1 MCKLILAKLIIA
13 KRITIRR
20 MAINQVI
27 TAFSDVISTFGSA
40 LPRAFLLLTL
50 SVSLP
55 SCDQNTQ
62 DSNTTTKEPNQTNAI
77 TLADPAL
84 AEALKHYQSAQIHAL
99 SVTSSCIETLAT
111 NLDRF
116 LTAPTQ
122 ALLNDNQQALQHCL
136 NLYIPSHTLL
146 KSDSNQ
152 TLQSLTT
159 SVYSTPILPGYVDYL
174 LQYPNSGIVNDITLA
189 LSEASLRDQ
198 QGLTASGEISIGF
211 EVIAFI
217 LKGEQRYNQSL
228 APRPAIDFEEPHAN
242 RRRQYLTIAVSIL
255 RKDLTALQTELN
267 NAAKLNDTIAL
278 PNRDTQSEVL
288 QTTRNILNTML
299 ENIEQHNLDSL
310 SFGYWELLKYAAPR
324 SEINKTNN
332 AKNAELSNN
341 DNGHIDITLATY
353 LKWPQQTPDLS
364 REAFTAQ
371 LKASLQRLQ

>member
-1 MCKLILAKLIIA
+1 MCKLIIA

-20 MAINQVI
+20 MAINQAL
-27 TAFSDVISTFGSA
+27 TAFSDVIPALGSA
-40 LPRAFLLLTL
+40 LPRALLLLTL
-50 SVSLP
+50 SFSLP

-62 DSNTTTKEPNQTNAI
+62 DSNTTSKEPNQTNSI

-84 AEALKHYQSAQIHAL
+84 AEALKHYQSAQIQAL
-99 SVTSSCIETLAT
+99 SVTSSCVEALAT
-111 NLDRF
+111 NLDLF

-122 ALLNDNQQALQHCL
+122 PLLNDNQQALQHCL
-136 NLYIPSHTLL
+136 NLYIPIHTLL
-146 KSDSNQ
+146 KNNSNQ
-152 TLQSLTT
+152 TLRSLTT

-198 QGLTASGEISIGF
+198 QGLTDSGEISIGF

-228 APRPAIDFEEPHAN
+228 TPRPVIDFEEPHAN

-267 NAAKLNDTIAL
+267 NAVTLNDTTAL
-278 PNRDTQSEVL
+278 PNKDTQSEVL
-288 QTTRNILNTML
+288 QIARSILNTML

-310 SFGYWELLKYAAPR
+310 SFGYWGLLKYAAPQNK
-324 SEINKTNN
+324 INKTNN
-332 AKNAELSNN
+332 AQNAELSNN
-341 DNGHIDITLATY
+341 DHIDITLATY